1 MKFRPLFGLS
11 AAFILSLG
19 LSACGNHGTR
29 LIVQGQGLN
38 GAAKSLPAMSAKQS
52 TCPVPFSLIEAGLTP
67 LIQRGQFPKV
77 KYELS
82 ELQIHE
88 ESESTGKSFSA
99 IARAGKSFE
108 VEMECDAVVDGD
120 GDDATNA
127 SFHAP
132 VGLDLLNQV
141 RDTQQRE
148 IKIGFKN
155 GKLVESL
162 TRVIQDGEGLTL
174 DELGSIPEDRIQI
187 GEDSFLTLKIYSLP
201 DSALEFR
208 MKWDGPANEAGKRV
222 IQHSRARY
230 TQISEF

>member
-1 MKFRPLFGLS
+1 MKFRPLYRVSS
-11 AAFILSLG
+11 ALILIVG
-19 LSACGNHGTR
+19 LSACGNHGEKR
-29 LIVQGQGLN
+29 IARAQGLN
-38 GAAKSLPAMSAKQS
+38 GASKSLSGMTGKKSA
-52 TCPVPFSLIEAGLTP
+52 CPVPFSLVEAGLIP
-67 LIQRGQFPKV
+67 LTKREQFPLA

-99 IARAGKSFE
+99 VARSGKNFD
-108 VEMECDAVVDGD
+108 VELECDGVGEGD
-120 GDDATNA
+120 GEDAMNA
-127 SFHAP
+127 SFQAS

-155 GKLVESL
+155 GKLIEAI
-162 TRVIQDGEGLTL
+162 THVIQDGEGSKS
-174 DELGSIPEDRIQI
+174 DDLGSIPEDRIQI
-187 GEDSFLTLKIYSLP
+187 GEDSFLTMKIYSLP

-208 MKWDGPANEAGKRV
+208 MKWDGPADESGKRV

-230 TQISEF
+230 TPL